1 MGIKIRG
8 KELISL
14 NQKETKL
21 KKSHDNSNSYR
32 KTSDKTQYLFM
43 IKTLSKLQREEF
55 PQLEK
60 DFLQKA
66 HS

>member
-1 MGIKIRG
+1 MITATAIEKA
-8 KELISL
+8 
-14 NQKETKL
+14 
-21 KKSHDNSNSYR
+21 
-32 KTSDKTQYLFM
+32 SDKTLHLFM